1 MTKRKCRIILKDSIN
16 KQESEFNS
24 KEEIMEYFKKQHPD
38 WIYRVDHLEWN
49 FKEDFLRQYIE
60 WEDLYKFIRKSIK
73 NNNDEVII
81 EIKDNKDIDIITKEK
96 EKTDDHFLL
105 IHEDNFSEKDVIF

>member
-1 MTKRKCRIILKDSIN
+1 
-16 KQESEFNS
+16 
-24 KEEIMEYFKKQHPD
+24 
-38 WIYRVDHLEWN
+38 
-49 FKEDFLRQYIE
+49 
-60 WEDLYKFIRKSIK
+60 LYKFIRKSIK